1 MFNNSYFERS
11 SVSPLPLKL
20 YLNAY
25 NGKQGL
31 YILYKHFSDSLLYS
45 IFFLSE
51 TKSAQVCSYIF
62 NLTILVQVLPLAV

>member
-45 IFFLSE
+45 IFFSLRDE
-51 TKSAQVCSYIF
+51 KRPGLFVYF
-62 NLTILVQVLPLAV
+62 